1 MSSVLESSRCLLF
14 GRGPKEDVT
23 DSFNWSRVKNKCIF
37 EHIRVVVL
45 WFFFWSS
52 FLFIIEVSAFLRAPS
67 RKISGLYGC
76 RAVHPSVPRRRE
88 IVLISI
94 RLYNYGSNVFRDH
107 FTKPHSCVEQMYLR
121 IPECHGSLIFN
132 IHSRDA
138 ACALRRCLRDV
149 IVHQCGGSRCYNYL
163 NSYLSWCGRPLICPL
178 IYLMGQCLQM
188 GQFHCDTSLM
198 FLICKTYYPPLSRLP
213 FFQVAALNKCLIYD
227 FPI

>member
-1 MSSVLESSRCLLF
+1 MHIWTHPCCCALIFF
-14 GRGPKEDVT
+14 G
-23 DSFNWSRVKNKCIF
+23 
-37 EHIRVVVL
+37 
-45 WFFFWSS
+45 

-67 RKISGLYGC
+67 RKISGLHSC

-107 FTKPHSCVEQMYLR
+107 FTKPHSCVEQMYLC

-132 IHSRDA
+132 IHSRDT

-188 GQFHCDTSLM
+188 GQFQCATSLM

-213 FFQVAALNKCLIYD
+213 FFQVATLNKCLIYD